1 MHPERAQAGAFLP
14 KLLEQAGLLKEAETT
29 KDAGKDAKESAE
41 TVVEEDAE
49 KVEEGRKQAVMQRYE
64 KTNEAILELNVILVY
79 KKVVQGLIYSPPD
92 CDKYLALDAEP
103 QVSVALALTLA
114 PTVWQRHNDR
124 DLQRLRGREREQP
137 CQRA

>member
-1 MHPERAQAGAFLP
+1 MQADAFLP

-49 KVEEGRKQAVMQRYE
+49 KVEEGRKQAVMHRYK
-64 KTNEAILELNVILVY
+64 KTDAKILALNVILVY

-92 CDKYLALDAEP
+92 CDKFLALDAEP
-103 QVSVALALTLA
+103 QVSVVSPPDSG
-114 PTVWQRHNDR
+114 PTMWQRR
-124 DLQRLRGREREQP
+124 RGLAQCLRE
-137 CQRA
+137 

>member
-1 MHPERAQAGAFLP
+1 VQAGAFLP

-64 KTNEAILELNVILVY
+64 KTNEAIL
-79 KKVVQGLIYSPPD
+79 
-92 CDKYLALDAEP
+92 
-103 QVSVALALTLA
+103 
-114 PTVWQRHNDR
+114 
-124 DLQRLRGREREQP
+124 
-137 CQRA
+137 